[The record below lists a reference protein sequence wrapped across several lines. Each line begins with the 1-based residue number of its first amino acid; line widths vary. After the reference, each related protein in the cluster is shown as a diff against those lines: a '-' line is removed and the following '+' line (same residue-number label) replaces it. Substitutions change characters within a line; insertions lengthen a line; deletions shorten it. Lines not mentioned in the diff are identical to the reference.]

1 MLGREVG
8 GCDLSKAHAVGLLP
22 DLRQP
27 QPLLHLAVPGAGQ
40 GGQLGRGSLGPSRPT
55 WSPGPTCGRL
65 ASCAARRGARAA
77 ASPASRAAAPA
88 TCRTCAQSRP
98 SARSPPGEGGLGSSS
113 GSHGPGLPPAPAPLR
128 SVRGMPWR
136 PLHPRIQL
144 GSSFRKDPSRAPSAP
159 QCDPPCPTSSPSAG
173 LAGLQPGADRPLLQ
187 TPSPSVHGTRLLSAR
202 RPTLSPHLLRAALP
216 PPRFISLSPLATST
230 ASSPLSLCSAPRT
243 PCILTSVRLPI
254 ATRPQPDWRSHRVG
268 LSSDRV
274 TAVPRGQ
281 RAPNAVAGWVPGKPY
296 CTG

>member
-1 MLGREVG
+1 MWGREVG

-136 PLHPRIQL
+136 PPHPRIQL

-159 QCDPPCPTSSPSAG
+159 LRSQGLPWVHRLNVTHPVPPA
-173 LAGLQPGADRPLLQ
+173 
-187 TPSPSVHGTRLLSAR
+187 
-202 RPTLSPHLLRAALP
+202 P
-216 PPRFISLSPLATST
+216 PPRGSLGSSLALTIRCFRPRPPVST
-230 ASSPLSLCSAPRT
+230 GLACSLLAGPR
-243 PCILTSVRLPI
+243 
-254 ATRPQPDWRSHRVG
+254 
-268 LSSDRV
+268 
-274 TAVPRGQ
+274 
-281 RAPNAVAGWVPGKPY
+281 
-296 CTG
+296 